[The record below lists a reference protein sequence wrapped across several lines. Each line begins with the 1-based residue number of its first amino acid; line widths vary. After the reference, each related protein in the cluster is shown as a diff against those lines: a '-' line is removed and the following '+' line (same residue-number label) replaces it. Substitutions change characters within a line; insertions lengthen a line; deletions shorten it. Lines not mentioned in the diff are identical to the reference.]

1 MLFAPEMPAHLAE
14 ACRPTRFMAAHPLVP
29 GCPAP
34 TWPPPTLEKVLTAQ
48 IMPGSLKM
56 VWG

>member
-14 ACRPTRFMAAHPLVP
+14 ACQPTWLMAVHPPVP
-29 GCPAP
+29 GRSAP
-34 TWPPPTLEKVLTAQ
+34 TWPPPTLAKVLTAQ